1 MKDKDCIFCKLANGD
16 ITTVSVYEDELF
28 KVIFDANPASRGHL
42 LILPKEHFKNLMDLS
57 DKYRESI
64 LSLAAKLGEAQIK
77 AFGAKGFNIVQ
88 NNGEAAGQSVMHFHM
103 HIIPRYGE
111 DEMILWKPGE
121 SDSNELLE
129 LKEKVEQFIGK

>member
-77 AFGAKGFNIVQ
+77 VFKAKGFNIVQ